1 MIAIC
6 SEEEDRCKSGKLSWN
21 VSIEMLSDPECI
33 LANRF
38 HMLISKPSMFVSKYH
53 KFGIISESGVIFLK
67 KNEMNTK
74 EDLEINWFDF
84 ENKQELLY
92 HNVDSDFTYRVD
104 LQDIYEKIV
113 KKKLKNEEIDDLK
126 VKSTGN
132 LMLKGIGFS
141 KKKKNKQKQKIEKN

>member
-1 MIAIC
+1 
-6 SEEEDRCKSGKLSWN
+6 
-21 VSIEMLSDPECI
+21 
-33 LANRF
+33 
-38 HMLISKPSMFVSKYH
+38 MFVSKYH

-141 KKKKNKQKQKIEKN
+141 KKKKK